1 MIRGGSMYKFNHQ
14 NKIDEFFNIIPPS
27 LFNKL
32 PLPINFV
39 DSECKVIVMNQAF
52 LNYLETPLT
61 EVVGKHLAEIDNTTR
76 LPIVLKTGI
85 PEIGQKHVFQNGK
98 VSIVDRIP
106 IFDGDEIIGAAGII
120 VLDDID
126 SLSNVNS
133 IRKSIIDSI
142 KPISHSNTK
151 NTNSSFKAKY
161 TFDDIITH
169 SSLIR
174 HFKSRAKSFA
184 STDLTVLITGES
196 GVGKEL
202 FAHAIHNAS
211 NRASKPFV
219 SINCA
224 AIPETLLESELFGY
238 EGGSFTGANK
248 SGRLGKFE
256 LANGGTIF
264 LDEIGDLPLN
274 MQSKLLRALQEN
286 QIEKIGG
293 NKSIDIDVRVIAA
306 TNHDLLRKVEDKK
319 FRADLYY
326 RLNVL
331 NLNIPSLRERP
342 EDIPLL
348 IEHFRSSFY
357 HKNGI
362 YKVFSKEAIS
372 ILSNYN
378 WPGNVR
384 ELKNIVYRLIVI
396 AMGEEIT
403 KSTIPEDILKS
414 NLKNIASSYDT
425 SDLLSKNGSLN
436 NILKEIELKIIEDTL
451 RMCNDNKSKAADMLG
466 IKRMTLYRKL
476 KGRNI

>member
-1 MIRGGSMYKFNHQ
+1 MYKFNHINQ
-14 NKIDEFFNIIPPS
+14 IDKFFNTIPSS

-39 DSECKVIVMNQAF
+39 DSECRVIVMNEAF
-52 LNYLETPLT
+52 LDYLETPLT

-76 LPIVLKTGI
+76 LPIVLKSGI

-98 VSIVDRIP
+98 ESIVDRIP

-120 VLDDID
+120 VLDDIE
-126 SLSNVNS
+126 SLNNAKTIRNS
-133 IRKSIIDSI
+133 IINSI
-142 KPISHSNTK
+142 KTTSHSNIKST
-151 NTNSSFKAKY
+151 SSNFKAKY
-161 TFDDIITH
+161 TFDDIITQ
-169 SSLIR
+169 SSLIK
-174 HFKSRAKSFA
+174 HFKSRAHSFA
-184 STDLTVLITGES
+184 ATNLPVLITGES

-202 FAHAIHNAS
+202 FAHAIHNNS
-211 NRASKPFV
+211 NRASSSFV

-238 EGGSFTGANK
+238 EAGSFTGANK
-248 SGRLGKFE
+248 SGKLGKFE
-256 LANGGTIF
+256 LAQGGTIF

-274 MQSKLLRALQEN
+274 MQSKLLRVLQEN
-286 QIEKIGG
+286 QIEKIGSSR
-293 NKSIDIDVRVIAA
+293 SIDIDVRIIAA
-306 TNHDLLRKVEDKK
+306 TNYDLLKKVEEKK

-348 IEHFRSSFY
+348 IEHFRSSF
-357 HKNGI
+357 HQKNGI
-362 YKVFSKEAIS
+362 YKGFSKEVIS
-372 ILSNYN
+372 TLSNYS

-384 ELKNIVYRLIVI
+384 ELKNIVYRLMVI
-396 AMGEEIT
+396 ATGEEVT
-403 KSTIPEDILKS
+403 KASIPVNILENSYKSMANSYSTSE
-414 NLKNIASSYDT
+414 
-425 SDLLSKNGSLN
+425 LLSEKGSLN

-451 RMCNDNKSKAADMLG
+451 NICDNNKSKAAELLG

-476 KGRNI
+476 KNREA